1 MHRIIYVFRVSYW
14 GFMNRKKKN
23 ESGQV
28 AILFALVFTF
38 MFILFGFVIDI
49 GHLINN
55 KINLQIAADNA
66 AYAGAAW
73 QARTLNQIATI
84 NYRMRQDLKELAM
97 RINVT
102 HSRHNRRYPYQ
113 SADVNGGDAT
123 ANVELFVCLQAN
135 GYQSSS
141 GVTYDNTT
149 NICANASPTSG
160 GIPPIIVPPVVAT
173 FDPFAYAI
181 QSQIRAIQEASNLQ
195 CRAGAKENIKLVQ
208 HLINTYTQ
216 RSREHKRQITA
227 LVDWMNSVSQQ
238 NAMVEGSNPDHP
250 LVKTAF
256 QSAFKNL
263 TLANKDGFRMDLIK
277 PNGEY
282 LAVRDIPLNMAI
294 PYFEFSTAG
303 DGCVA
308 VPRFAEFQ
316 DMLGGVAKRRDVI
329 TYFSV
334 KLTSK
339 PKMFFMPER
348 WLQDGEE
355 FPILEAFAAAKPFG
369 GRIGP
374 QSGVDQLMPT
384 PGRLNANPYP
394 NFQFKADDR
403 FGIQNRKMMAYF
415 NILHPFNSAS
425 RTDGNRGTGWPE
437 PAAQGRQRD
446 PLTAIQAPTMFDA
459 AFYTVF
465 PNPDD
470 ATIQNDY
477 LEPQYAKAL
486 YPDYMEAASGN
497 SRIVLPAPRTPAY
510 FPADVGKTNPGY
522 IQIDATVS
530 PSDSF
535 FSNYNS
541 ETPGSHSVT
550 SPSQVPDLDQSK
562 LNQFGFATADQLHSG
577 WSPEG
582 SPGRIGYSVK
592 MVGMDHLFRT
602 LQVEEDN
609 GQGDIANKPTGDP
622 NIPFIYH

>member
-1 MHRIIYVFRVSYW
+1 MKR
-14 GFMNRKKKN
+14 NQKN

-113 SADVNGGDAT
+113 QADMQSDAT

-173 FDPFAYAI
+173 FDPFAFAI

-195 CRAGAKENIKLVQ
+195 CRAGAKENLKLVQ

-216 RSREHKRQITA
+216 RSQEHRKQIAA
-227 LVDWMNSVSQQ
+227 LVDWLNSVSQQ
-238 NAMVEGSNPDHP
+238 NAMPIGADPNHP
-250 LVKTAF
+250 LVKTAY
-256 QSAFKNL
+256 QSATRNL
-263 TLANKDGFRMDLIK
+263 TIANKDGFRMDLIK
-277 PNGEY
+277 PDGQY
-282 LAVRDIPLNMAI
+282 VAVKDISLNMAI

-308 VPRFAEFQ
+308 VPRFAEFPN
-316 DMLGGVAKRRDVI
+316 MLGGVAKRRDVI

-355 FPILEAFAAAKPFG
+355 FPILEAFASAKPFG

-374 QSGVDQLMPT
+374 QPGIDQLMPT

-394 NFQFKADDR
+394 NFQFTAQDR
-403 FGIQNRKMMAYF
+403 FGIQNKKMMAYF
-415 NILHPFNSAS
+415 NLLHPFNTSS

-437 PAAQGRQRD
+437 PASQGNQRK
-446 PLTAIQAPTMFDA
+446 PLTAIQAATLFDA

-497 SRIVLPAPRTPAY
+497 TRIVLPAPRTPAY
-510 FPADVGKTNPGY
+510 FPAEVGKTNPGY
-522 IQIDATVS
+522 IQIEANVS
-530 PSDSF
+530 PSDGF
-535 FSNYNS
+535 FSDYTT

-550 SPSQVPDLDQSK
+550 SPSQIPDLAQDK
-562 LNQFGFATADQLHSG
+562 LNDFGFANADQLHSG
-577 WSPEG
+577 WAPVG
-582 SPGRIGYSVK
+582 APGRIGYSVK
-592 MVGMDHLFRT
+592 MIGMDHLVRT
-602 LQVEEDN
+602 LKVTEEGREGPISN
-609 GQGDIANKPTGDP
+609 QPTGDENIP
-622 NIPFIYH
+622 NIYH